1 MWLQVFAPS
10 TIAVFGDSTPKDETP
25 DETVCEPST
34 MYGLTKVHV
43 ELLGKYY
50 ADKFGVD
57 FRSLRY
63 PGIISSLSLPGGGTT
78 DYTIEMYMVRGML
91 LVLCVLGVLCAAV
104 CDEFARINHTCRWET
119 GTA

>member
-1 MWLQVFAPS
+1 MCQHLRPEPLRRAVQVFAPS
-10 TIAVFGDSTPKDETP
+10 TIAVFGDSTPRVDTP

-34 MYGLTKVHV
+34 MYGVTKVHV

-50 ADKFGVD
+50 ADKLGVD

-78 DYTIEMYMVRGML
+78 DYTIEMYMVRSAL
-91 LVLCVLGVLCAAV
+91 RAARTL
-104 CDEFARINHTCRWET
+104 FFW
-119 GTA
+119 

>member
-1 MWLQVFAPS
+1 MQVFAPS
-10 TIAVFGDSTPKDETP
+10 TIAVFGATTPNVMTP

-34 MYGLTKVHV
+34 MYGITKVHV

-63 PGIISSLSLPGGGTT
+63 PGIISSSTAPGGGTT
-78 DYTIEMYMVRGML
+78 DYSVEMYIVRFPPFL
-91 LVLCVLGVLCAAV
+91 SVNCELHSAA
-104 CDEFARINHTCRWET
+104 CLPL
-119 GTA
+119 